1 MEEIIEH
8 VYYEI
13 RNSGYEKK
21 LIAGIVVTGGGA
33 QLKHITQLFEFIT
46 GMTTR
51 IGLPTEHLASTNT
64 IDSIVSPMYST
75 GIGLVMKGFEGVE
88 TNRPVDTTAGQVKT
102 HSNKSRGS
110 FFDTIITKSKNWFA
124 EDDY

>member
-1 MEEIIEH
+1 
-8 VYYEI
+8 
-13 RNSGYEKK
+13 
-21 LIAGIVVTGGGA
+21 
-33 QLKHITQLFEFIT
+33 
-46 GMTTR
+46 
-51 IGLPTEHLASTNT
+51 
-64 IDSIVSPMYST
+64 MYST

-88 TNRPVDTTAGQVKT
+88 TNRPVETTAGQVKT